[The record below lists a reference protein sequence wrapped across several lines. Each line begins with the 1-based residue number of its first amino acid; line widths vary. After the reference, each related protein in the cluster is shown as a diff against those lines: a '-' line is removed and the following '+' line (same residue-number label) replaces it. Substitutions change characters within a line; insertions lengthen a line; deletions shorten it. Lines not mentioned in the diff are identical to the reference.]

1 MKLKKLLLLPVS
13 LTLSIA
19 GCAGIGPN
27 VSYHLG
33 TTSANYNPL
42 YHTYLVQLNGS
53 EIGTSVGSM
62 TTSSIK
68 TGLQVLTWKDA
79 NTGELHRSKN
89 NVILTRDQLKGKKY
103 LVVHIYPDDTIEII
117 TSVNWPSETEK
128 GIKWRD
134 KIRNQNK

>member
-1 MKLKKLLLLPVS
+1 MIMRKILLIPIGLA
-13 LTLSIA
+13 LSIA

-27 VSYHLG
+27 ATYHLG

-42 YHTYLVQLNGS
+42 YHTYLVNLNGS

-62 TTSSIK
+62 TTSSVK
-68 TGLQVLTWKDA
+68 TGSQILTWKDA

-89 NVILTRDQLKGKKY
+89 DVVLTRNHLKNKKY

-117 TSVNWPSETEK
+117 TSMNWPEETEK
-128 GIKWRD
+128 GIKWRE